1 MIQHFLFVKLEPGE
15 SREDLAERLRAG
27 FAEAGVE
34 ATVGLPADASAA
46 KWDLSIVIDA
56 ASLEAW
62 HAQSRIP
69 AVMDLLE
76 DLQAR
81 SHVQKRWSFDVG
93 ADAEDDYSDD
103 SV

>member
-1 MIQHFLFVKLEPGE
+1 MIQHFIFVKLEPGE
-15 SREDLAERLRAG
+15 DREPLAERLRAG

-34 ATVGLPADASAA
+34 ATVGIPADASAA

-69 AVMDLLE
+69 VVVEILE
-76 DLQAR
+76 DLEER
-81 SHVQKRWSFDVG
+81 SHVTKRWSFDVRD
-93 ADAEDDYSDD
+93 DAEDD
-103 SV
+103 